1 MMWFRYRT
9 CQNDR
14 MEAAVEMPTVREMV
28 RSIATELPENA
39 NWDDVEE
46 MLIVAKKVARGL
58 ADVRAGRTFT
68 LEEVRAEF
76 ELDPLCE

>member
-1 MMWFRYRT
+1 
-9 CQNDR
+9 
-14 MEAAVEMPTVREMV
+14 MEAAVEMPTVREIV

-58 ADVRAGRTFT
+58 ADVRGGRTTT
-68 LEEVRAEF
+68 LEEVRVEF
-76 ELDPLCE
+76 GLDPLCE